1 MQHRPQRYG
10 EEEPM
15 RMLRNGRYA
24 QTRREQIVPH
34 RTTER
39 RWCPNQSRVFNYA
52 RHRSPLRLRN
62 DLLDEKENMS
72 RKPIPFFRVSIDRAD
87 SEVSV
92 IGLRERIIIRV
103 KWRFSSGLFRV
114 STSLR
119 AQKLQSSFTRFYVTS
134 LGINQIKFNL
144 IYE

>member
-1 MQHRPQRYG
+1 
-10 EEEPM
+10 M
-15 RMLRNGRYA
+15 RMLRNDRYA
-24 QTRREQIVPH
+24 RTRREQIVPH

-39 RWCPNQSRVFNYA
+39 RRGWRWCPNQSRVFNYA
-52 RHRSPLRLRN
+52 RHRSTLRLRN
-62 DLLDEKENMS
+62 DSLDEKENMS
-72 RKPIPFFRVSIDRAD
+72 RKPIPFFHVSIDRAD

-92 IGLRERIIIRV
+92 IGLREKIIIRV

-119 AQKLQSSFTRFYVTS
+119 AQKHQSSFTRFYVTS
-134 LGINQIKFNL
+134 LGINQIKCNL